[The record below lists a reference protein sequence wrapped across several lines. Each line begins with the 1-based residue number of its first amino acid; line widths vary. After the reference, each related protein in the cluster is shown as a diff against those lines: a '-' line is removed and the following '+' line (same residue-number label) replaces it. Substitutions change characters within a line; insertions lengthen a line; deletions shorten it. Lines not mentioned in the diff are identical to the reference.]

1 MAVAFAGA
9 NPNSDLRHE
18 TGFLSVEK
26 RDGARVADDSHEAT
40 VIEFA
45 KDGVSTTTTIT
56 WDTSGAEPGEYV
68 IRYRASSRGI
78 GGNLTPFE
86 GEASVTVG

>member
-26 RDGARVADDSHEAT
+26 QDGTRVADDSHEAT
-40 VIEFA
+40 VIEWKKEA
-45 KDGVSTTTTIT
+45 AQTTATIT
-56 WDTSGAEPGEYV
+56 WDSSGAAPGEYV
-68 IRYRASSRGI
+68 IRYRGSARGI
-78 GGNLTPFE
+78 GGGLTPFE
-86 GEASVTVG
+86 GSSTVTVA